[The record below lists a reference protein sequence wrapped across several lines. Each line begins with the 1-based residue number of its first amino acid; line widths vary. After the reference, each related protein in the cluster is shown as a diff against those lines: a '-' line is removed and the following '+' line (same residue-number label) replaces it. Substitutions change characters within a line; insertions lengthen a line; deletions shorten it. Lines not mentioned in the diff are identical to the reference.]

1 MSDPTATLAKLLGA
15 SSIDDHEEVLK
26 AANAAIKASKG
37 SNTDAQ
43 HTRVVALLKL
53 DRFDDALR
61 AIADAGSALES
72 QASLEKAYALYK
84 TGQHDEAD
92 KALRSGGS
100 SSSRALRHLSAQI
113 AYRAERFEAAAR
125 LYAELEKNNDG
136 IEGEENDIKI
146 NRLATHAQLEWSGA
160 GGVLSEAQKQ
170 PSREDL
176 EAFETA
182 FNSACGCIARG
193 DLSKASVLLKRAR
206 DLCEASEDLTSDE
219 KKAELLP
226 IIIQH
231 AYVLARL
238 GKDGEAAALQKSIEL
253 PDITEAPTKAVASN
267 NQVAIGDS
275 SDAKNNN
282 PYVTQRLA
290 ESATTLA
297 GNDKLFEY
305 QAAAL
310 RRNKYALDL
319 QCQKFDGVQRATT
332 KTILASSDPEKSS
345 TAAASPASAEIA
357 SLGVISAAAKARLQT
372 GKAALHE
379 ILPVLEKRPTD
390 IGLLLTI
397 IQLYVQTSNPGPALD
412 LLDAFL
418 KRLDASTAAGHE
430 DVRFAPGLVAVA
442 VALYRLQGRQAAI
455 RNELARAS
463 THWRSKTKEDAA
475 TSSALLRE
483 AGVELLKSSDPAH
496 VASAGATFDSLVS
509 SSSSPASKDSNP
521 LAVAGLVASF
531 ATTDYAKVEP
541 YLASLTPVERLI
553 SGAADIESLLSAG
566 VATVPTHHS
575 TTTTTS
581 SASASKKRGA
591 AAATTDDAGKAAG
604 SKKRRIRYPKG
615 FHPGDPGNAK
625 PDPERWLP
633 LRDRSTYRPKGRK
646 GKKRAQES
654 TQGGA
659 VARDSKEEGETLEL
673 AGGAGHVKVETGAAA
688 GGAGGGA
695 GKGKKKKGK
704 K

>member
-1 MSDPTATLAKLLGA
+1 MSDSTATLAKLLGA
-15 SSIDDHEEVLK
+15 SSIDDHEEILK
-26 AANAAIKASKG
+26 AANAAIKASKKG
-37 SNTDAQ
+37 AENTDAQ

-61 AIADAGSALES
+61 AIAEAGSALES
-72 QASLEKAYALYK
+72 QAFLEKAYALYK

-92 KALRSGGS
+92 KVLKSGGGS
-100 SSSRALRHLSAQI
+100 SRASRHLSAQI
-113 AYRAERFEAAAR
+113 AYRAERFEAAAK
-125 LYAELEKNNDG
+125 LYVELEADHNG

-146 NRLATHAQLEWSGA
+146 NRLAAHAQLEWSGKG
-160 GGVLSEAQKQ
+160 GGVLNEAQRQ
-170 PSREDL
+170 PAREDL

-206 DLCEASEDLTSDE
+206 DLCEASEDLTDAE
-219 KKAELLP
+219 KKTELLP

-238 GKDGEAAALQKSIEL
+238 GKDAEAAALQKSIEL
-253 PDITEAPTKAVASN
+253 SDIFEAPTRAVASN
-267 NQVAIGDS
+267 NQVAISGG
-275 SDAKNNN
+275 DAKQNN
-282 PYVTQRLA
+282 PYVTQRLT
-290 ESATTLA
+290 ESATTLV

-310 RRNKYALDL
+310 RRNRYALDL
-319 QCQKFDGVQRATT
+319 QCQKFDGVQRAAT
-332 KTILASSDPEKSS
+332 KTILSASSSSDPDS
-345 TAAASPASAEIA
+345 TASISEIA
-357 SLGVISAAAKARLQT
+357 SLGVISAAARARLQT

-418 KRLDASTAAGHE
+418 KRLDASTTPGHE

-455 RNELARAS
+455 RNELSRAS
-463 THWRSKTKEDAA
+463 TYWRSKPKKENAPTTTA
-475 TSSALLRE
+475 SSSSLLRE

-496 VASAGATFDSLVS
+496 VASAGATFEKLVS
-509 SSSSPASKDSNP
+509 SSTAKEADP

-541 YLASLTPVERLI
+541 HLASLTTVERLI
-553 SGAADIESLLSAG
+553 SGAGGIDIETLLSAG
-566 VATVPTHHS
+566 VATVPTHS
-575 TTTTTS
+575 TVP
-581 SASASKKRGA
+581 AGKKR
-591 AAATTDDAGKAAG
+591 AATTDLAGAG
-604 SKKRRIRYPKG
+604 AKTTKKRRIRLPKG
-615 FHPGDPGNAK
+615 YVEGVTPK

-659 VARDSKEEGETLEL
+659 VAAASTAAEGGETLEL
-673 AGGAGHVKVETGAAA
+673 AGGAGHLKVEA
-688 GGAGGGA
+688 GTGGGA
-695 GKGKKKKGK
+695 GKSKKKKGK